1 MFVNVS
7 KNDRKKTAF
16 LWSENAVFF
25 QENEELVVLRLRFPT
40 QKTSFSSEKT
50 PSFPHGLDFISRK
63 MSFRSE
69 ITSKH
74 RENPADLSILLSC
87 FSIRKTL

>member
-50 PSFPHGLDFISRK
+50 AFFVHEALFRFSKDVISV
-63 MSFRSE
+63 
-69 ITSKH
+69 
-74 RENPADLSILLSC
+74 
-87 FSIRKTL
+87 